1 MDYVSKENSCHSAS
15 IKFEVASNT
24 ARNWYKRYQLE
35 GHYVSRKVGGKKGRI
50 REQEVATYV
59 KNNSDKTLEE
69 TEKQFGMSGP
79 GALYW
84 LRKLG
89 YSYKKKA

>member
-1 MDYVSKENSCHSAS
+1 MG
-15 IKFEVASNT
+15 
-24 ARNWYKRYQLE
+24 YKRYKLE
-35 GHYVSRKVGGKKGRI
+35 GHDVSRKVGGKKERI

-69 TEKQFGMSGP
+69 MGKHFGISGP

-89 YSYKKKA
+89 YSYKKKLHLCGSNRRKA

>member
-24 ARNWYKRYQLE
+24 ARNGYKRYKLE
-35 GHYVSRKVGGKKGRI
+35 GHDVSRKVGGKKERI

-59 KNNSDKTLEE
+59 KNNS
-69 TEKQFGMSGP
+69 
-79 GALYW
+79 
-84 LRKLG
+84 
-89 YSYKKKA
+89 YKKSLTYVKQQKKSVTPTKKL